1 MSLLSVPENVC
12 LRPGPAKAGITAVCA
27 ALIFAHDAWRPVNGT
42 ARLGCSD
49 RQWLR
54 LRGTVTDPDAAII
67 PGADIT
73 LTPASGKT
81 ITGKSGS
88 DGTFRVSAPAGV
100 YTMTVVMPGF
110 ATMTKPSLKI
120 TAGTTVALDVKLV
133 VGDQTT
139 TINVTSDAATVSVD
153 SDSNASSTIIKG
165 ADLDALSDDPD
176 ELSAELT
183 ALAGP
188 SSGPNGGQ
196 IYVDGFTGGQLPP
209 KSSIREIRINQNPF
223 SAEYDKL
230 GYGRIE
236 VFTKPGTDKFHG
248 SLSTQGDTKALNTS
262 NPFLGATNDQPS
274 YYTFFLLGNVTGPLT
289 KTSSFSIGG
298 SRRSIQ
304 QNAIINPTRFFASS
318 ATSTTLCNP
327 GDLTCNSFPFPETE
341 RAVLQPQIRQDISPR
356 LDFAFGAKN
365 VLTAR
370 YQYEG
375 GNTQNS
381 GIGGNTLQTAGSNV
395 SSNENTIQISDTQT
409 VNSKIVN
416 ETRFEYQRA
425 DSNQTALLNTASL
438 IVQGIFTGGGSSAQ
452 NSNNV
457 STHIEL
463 QNYTSIAM
471 TTHFMRFGGRL
482 RTTGESLTS
491 NSGAN
496 GAFVYSYLLD
506 PCTDPGVSNKPSTC
520 SGVTAPCDPS
530 NKGANNGTY
539 FSSYQ
544 CGFPSQYQKT
554 DIKTGTVSA
563 RQTDVGIYAEDDWKI
578 KPNLTLSYGIR
589 LEAQN
594 ALDSSHD
601 FAPRLSIAYGVPRAG
616 GKSSTTVLRGGYG
629 IFYDRFP
636 LSSLL
641 TLQQFGVSGPAQ
653 VQTTFLNPGI
663 TCGPNNLAGCGNG
676 PGTTPSR
683 TTQYVMAPDLRS
695 SYAMQGAIGV
705 DQQIG
710 RLGTVS
716 VNYLAARGDHEFLTR
731 VFQPATFN
739 QFQLGSGGVY
749 NQQQFRVN
757 ANIRTKTLQVFGF
770 WALGFANSNT
780 NGIPTSNTNPHIDY
794 GRAAFNT
801 RSYAVFGGSWSAP
814 FKISASP
821 YLIVR
826 SGQPYN
832 ITTGTDV
839 NGDSQFNDRPA
850 FVSGSSANCSVGST
864 FNTPAQGSIPGS
876 TYNEIPIN
884 YCTGPSNFSFNLRLG
899 RTFGFGPMLQG
910 AADSGRNRGGGGGP
924 PGGGMGG
931 PGGGGPG
938 GGGGGGGRGGGGGG
952 RGGGGFGGGSN
963 TGHRYNMTLGA
974 SAQNLFNVVPYS
986 TPIGTLSNPRFGTI
1000 TSIQGRPFSSGTAV
1014 RAITLQ
1020 ATFTF

>member
-1 MSLLSVPENVC
+1 MSLLSVRKRMFET
-12 LRPGPAKAGITAVCA
+12 RAAKAGITAVCA
-27 ALIFAHDAWRPVNGT
+27 ALLLLMTPGALSGQAVQTGNG
-42 ARLGCSD
+42 SV
-49 RQWLR
+49 
-54 LRGTVTDPDAAII
+54 RGTVTDPDAAII

-81 ITGKSGS
+81 ITGKSGG

-110 ATMTKPSLKI
+110 ATMTKPNLKI
-120 TAGTTVALDVKLV
+120 TAGTTVALDIKLV
-133 VGDQTT
+133 IGDTTT

-262 NPFLGATNDQPS
+262 NPFLGAANDQPS

-289 KTSSFSIGG
+289 KTSSFSVGG

-304 QNAIINPTRFFASS
+304 QNTIINPTAFYASS

-327 GDLTCNSFPFPETE
+327 GDRTCNSFPFPESA

-375 GNTQNS
+375 GNTKNS
-381 GIGGNTLQTAGSNV
+381 GIGTNTLPTAGSNV

-425 DSNQTALLNTASL
+425 GSNQTALSNAPAL
-438 IVQGIFTGGGSSAQ
+438 IVQGIFTGGGSGGQ
-452 NSNNV
+452 NSSSV
-457 STHIEL
+457 STHIEI
-463 QNYTSIAM
+463 QNYTSIALS
-471 TTHFMRFGGRL
+471 THFVRFGGRL
-482 RTTGESLTS
+482 RTTNESLTS
-491 NSGAN
+491 NAGAN

-506 PCTDPGVSNKPSTC
+506 PCTDPAVSNKPSTC
-520 SGVTAPCDPS
+520 SGATAPCDPS

-544 CGFPSQYQKT
+544 CGFPSQFQQT
-554 DIKTGTVSA
+554 TIKTATVSA
-563 RQTDVGIYAEDDWKI
+563 RQTDAGIYAEDDWKI
-578 KPNLTLSYGIR
+578 KSNLTFSYGIR
-589 LEAQN
+589 FEAQN
-594 ALDSSHD
+594 ALNSSHD

-616 GKSSTTVLRGGYG
+616 GKSPTTVLRGGYG

-636 LSSLL
+636 LTSLL

-653 VQTTFLNPGI
+653 VQTTFLNPG
-663 TCGPNNLAGCGNG
+663 TACGPATITSCGNG

-683 TTQYVMAPDLRS
+683 ATQYIQAADLRS

-710 RLGTVS
+710 RLGTIS
-716 VNYLAARGDHEFLTR
+716 LNYLTARGDHEFLTR

-739 QFQLGSGGVY
+739 QFQLGSGRSLQPAAVPHQRQYPHQDAPDVRFLRAGICE
-749 NQQQFRVN
+749 QQREWYPHQQHQRPRRLRPRCIQHPQLRRLRRLPERALQDFRQP
-757 ANIRTKTLQVFGF
+757 IPDRSLRTALQHHHWNRRQWRLAVQRSSGF
-770 WALGFANSNT
+770 RGPAAPHRSPVEHVQHTGAGSMRWVRRTQRNSNQLLHRSM
-780 NGIPTSNTNPHIDY
+780 PTSASTS
-794 GRAAFNT
+794 RLAA
-801 RSYAVFGGSWSAP
+801 AAP
-814 FKISASP
+814 SASVP
-821 YLIVR
+821 CCR
-826 SGQPYN
+826 AQPTAAA
-832 ITTGTDV
+832 IAAAV
-839 NGDSQFNDRPA
+839 VALRA
-850 FVSGSSANCSVGST
+850 VVW
-864 FNTPAQGSIPGS
+864 
-876 TYNEIPIN
+876 
-884 YCTGPSNFSFNLRLG
+884 GPWRRWSRRRRRRQRRWWRRRQAVVAL
-899 RTFGFGPMLQG
+899 
-910 AADSGRNRGGGGGP
+910 GGGGT
-924 PGGGMGG
+924 
-931 PGGGGPG
+931 
-938 GGGGGGGRGGGGGG
+938 
-952 RGGGGFGGGSN
+952 N
-963 TGHRYNMTLGA
+963 TGHRYNLTLGA

-986 TPIGTLSNPRFGTI
+986 TPIGSLSNPRFGTI
-1000 TSIQGRPFSSGTAV
+1000 TTIQGRPFSSGTAV